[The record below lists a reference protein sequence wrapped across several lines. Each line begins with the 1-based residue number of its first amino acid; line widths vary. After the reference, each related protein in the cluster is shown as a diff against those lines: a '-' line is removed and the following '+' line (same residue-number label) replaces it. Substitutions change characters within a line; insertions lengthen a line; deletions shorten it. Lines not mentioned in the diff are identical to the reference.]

1 MQSQISPL
9 ELLKYT
15 QVKNFGR
22 PWLSTSLMTC
32 HQDDDD
38 DWVDIHS
45 HCRIVRMDIR
55 PYLITDVLLFAVF
68 SLLSVVNVTY
78 CMNVVSLVCNVFCLC
93 IIKQVTNYL
102 CLRCSFIT
110 WFISD
115 SCPSGAMPYNTNC
128 MTVTFLREVVESWRH
143 VYSRSL

>member
-1 MQSQISPL
+1 
-9 ELLKYT
+9 
-15 QVKNFGR
+15 
-22 PWLSTSLMTC
+22 
-32 HQDDDD
+32 
-38 DWVDIHS
+38 
-45 HCRIVRMDIR
+45 MDIR

-110 WFISD
+110 
-115 SCPSGAMPYNTNC
+115 
-128 MTVTFLREVVESWRH
+128 
-143 VYSRSL
+143 